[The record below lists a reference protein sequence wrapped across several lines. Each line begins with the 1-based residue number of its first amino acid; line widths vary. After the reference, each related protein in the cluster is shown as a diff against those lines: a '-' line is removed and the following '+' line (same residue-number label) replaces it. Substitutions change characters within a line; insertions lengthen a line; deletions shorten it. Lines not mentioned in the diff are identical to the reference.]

1 MIVLSS
7 YPLPQ
12 EENRLIAGLVES
24 TGGTFLPSSHDEER
38 DTIIARIEEHIGE
51 ATIYLGGR
59 LTEEQF
65 DRAEKL
71 RWIHVPW
78 AGVNALL
85 TLDLSSRPDLLV
97 TNSRGVMADA
107 VADQT
112 LAYLVMLNRS
122 LAQQVTWQGRREWKR
137 YQTVE
142 DPERRVL
149 RGLTL
154 GVLGYGAIGREIAQ
168 RAGACGMK
176 VIGLKNDPSTGGK
189 GADELLGPEGREEL
203 FRRSDFLV
211 VALPLTEE
219 TRGSVGAADF
229 SLMKSSAYLI
239 NIARGAIIRTD
250 DLIDA
255 LRDKKIAGAALDV
268 VDPEPLPE
276 DSVLWE
282 MPDVIIT
289 PHSSAGFVGFG
300 AEVARLFRENLKRYG
315 ERKEML
321 NRVNPERGY

>member
-7 YPLPQ
+7 YPLPE
-12 EENRLIAGLVES
+12 EENERIARLVADL
-24 TGGTFLPSSHDEER
+24 GGEFLPSAHGEER
-38 DTIIARIEEHIGE
+38 EAIIARIEEHIE
-51 ATIYLGGR
+51 RATIYLGGR
-59 LTEEQF
+59 LTQEQL
-65 DRAEKL
+65 DRAGDL

-85 TLDLSSRPDLLV
+85 ALDLSDRPDLLI

-142 DPERRVL
+142 HPDRRVL

-154 GVLGYGAIGREIAQ
+154 GVLGYGAIGRQIAR
-168 RAGACGMK
+168 RARACGMH
-176 VIGLKNDPSTGGK
+176 VIGLKNDPSVGAE
-189 GADELLGPEGREEL
+189 GADEMFGPEGREEL

-211 VALPLTEE
+211 VALPLTEA
-219 TRGSVGAADF
+219 TRRSVGAAEF
-229 SLMKSSAYLI
+229 ALMKPESYLI
-239 NIARGAIIRTD
+239 NIARGAIVVTD
-250 DLIDA
+250 DLVEAIE
-255 LRDKKIAGAALDV
+255 RKKIAGAALDV

-282 MPDVIIT
+282 MPGVIIT

-300 AEVARLFRENLKRYG
+300 AEVARLFRENLERYHEG
-315 ERKEML
+315 NEML
-321 NRVNPERGY
+321 NRVDPESGY

>member
-12 EENRLIAGLVES
+12 QENRLIAGLVES
-24 TGGTFLPSSHDEER
+24 VGGTFLPASHDEER
-38 DTIIARIEEHIGE
+38 DAIIARIEEHIGQT
-51 ATIYLGGR
+51 TIYLGGR
-59 LTEEQF
+59 LTAEQF
-65 DRAEKL
+65 ARAELL

-78 AGVNALL
+78 AGVNSLL
-85 TLDLSSRPDLLV
+85 TLDLASRPDLLV

-122 LAQQVTWQGRREWKR
+122 LVQQVTWQGRKEWKR
-137 YQTVE
+137 YRSVE

-154 GVLGYGAIGREIAQ
+154 GVLGYGAIGEQISC
-168 RAGACGMK
+168 RASACGMN
-176 VIGLKNDPSTGGK
+176 VIGLKNDPSTGGE

-219 TRGSVGAADF
+219 TRGSVGAREF
-229 SLMKSSAYLI
+229 GLMKSSAYVI
-239 NIARGAIIRTD
+239 NIARGAIVRTD

-255 LRDKKIAGAALDV
+255 LRQRKIAGAALDV

-276 DSVLWE
+276 ESVLWG
-282 MPDVIIT
+282 MPGVIIT

-300 AEVARLFRENLKRYG
+300 AEVARLFRENLERYN
-315 ERKEML
+315 ERKDML